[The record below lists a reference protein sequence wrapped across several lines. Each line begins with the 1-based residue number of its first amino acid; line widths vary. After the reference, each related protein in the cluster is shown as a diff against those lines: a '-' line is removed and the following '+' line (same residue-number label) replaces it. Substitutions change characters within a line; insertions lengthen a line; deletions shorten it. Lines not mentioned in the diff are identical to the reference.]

1 LVYGGKPFRS
11 AYFRAALVLLL
22 SCCAWAAV
30 ILLIFALI
38 RLFL

>member
-1 LVYGGKPFRS
+1 
-11 AYFRAALVLLL
+11 VLLL

-38 RLFL
+38 RVFH